1 MDLVTSTRDVG
12 GVTIADFSGRI
23 VLGGEG
29 SAHLRKLVSGLLSQ
43 GRKKILVNFAEVT
56 YIDTSGL
63 ASLINALVQTRKQG
77 GELKLV
83 NLPPKVQDLMQI
95 TKLHT
100 VFDLYNDEAAAVR
113 SFSQAAAAT
122 S

>member
-1 MDLVTSTRDVG
+1 VG
-12 GVTIADFSGRI
+12 GVTRADFRGRI
-23 VLGGEG
+23 VLNGEG
-29 SAHLRKLVSGLLSQ
+29 SAHLRKLVSELLRQ
-43 GRKKILVNFAEVT
+43 GRKKILVNLAEVT

-63 ASLINALVQTRKQG
+63 ASLVNVLVHARKQG

-83 NLPPKVQDLMQI
+83 NLPQRVNELMQI
-95 TKLHT
+95 TKLYT
-100 VFDLYNDEAAAVR
+100 VFDIYDDEAAAVR

>member
-1 MDLVTSTRDVG
+1 LR
-12 GVTIADFSGRI
+12 GRI
-23 VLGGEG
+23 VLGDEG
-29 SAHLRKLVSGLLSQ
+29 SAPLRKLVSELLSQ
-43 GRKKILVNFAEVT
+43 GRKKILLNLAEVT

-63 ASLINALVQTRKQG
+63 ASLINALAQARKQG

-83 NLPPKVQDLMQI
+83 NLSQKVQDLMQI

-100 VFDLYNDEAAAVR
+100 VFDIYNDEAAAVR

-122 S
+122 SKL